1 MTQISRAQV
10 LPAEWAPQSA
20 VMLTW
25 PHIHSDWAT
34 ILPQVEPVYVAIA
47 REVARREKL
56 VVACYDEAHRD
67 HVWHRL
73 SSAGV
78 DLEQV
83 RLFLVPS
90 NDTWARDHG
99 PITVLRD
106 GNPAILDFR
115 FNGWGNK
122 YRHDLDNQITP
133 RLQAAGAFGATPL
146 ESIPLVLEGGGIES
160 DGVDTLMTTAHC
172 QLSPERNPKFDRA
185 QLTELLRRHFGTP
198 RVLWLEHG
206 HLAGDDTDGHIDTLA
221 RFCDAETIAYVTC
234 TDPADEH
241 YLPLLEM
248 EAELRSFR
256 TAAGRPYHLVPLP
269 LPQPH
274 YGDDGR
280 RLPAT
285 HANFL
290 IINGAVL
297 VPTYNDVVDAL
308 VLERLAKCFP
318 DREVIGIDCSPLI
331 RQYGSLHCITMQIP
345 AGVVA

>member
-1 MTQISRAQV
+1 MNASRIRQV

-25 PHIHSDWAT
+25 PHPHSDWRD
-34 ILPQVEPVYVAIA
+34 ILHDVEPVYAAIA
-47 REVARREKL
+47 REITRRERLL
-56 VVACYDEAHRD
+56 VVCHDEFHRD
-67 HVWHRL
+67 HVRHRL
-73 SSAGV
+73 VNAGV
-78 DLEQV
+78 DLN
-83 RLFLVPS
+83 RTHLHLAPS

-106 GNPAILDFR
+106 GRPVILDFR

-122 YRHDLDNQITP
+122 YRHDLDNAITP
-133 RLQAAGAFGATPL
+133 RLHGAGAFGGTPL
-146 ESIPLVLEGGGIES
+146 EQVDLVLEGGGIES
-160 DGVDTLMTTAHC
+160 DGLGTLMTTAHC
-172 QLSPERNPKFDRA
+172 QLSPERNPHLDRA
-185 QLTELLRRHFGTP
+185 QLDARYAKLFGTP
-198 RVLWLEHG
+198 RVLWLQNG
-206 HLAGDDTDGHIDTLA
+206 QLAGDDTDGHIDTLA
-221 RFCDAETIAYVTC
+221 RFCDAETIAYVSC
-234 TDPADEH
+234 ENPADEH
-241 YLPLLEM
+241 YAPLRAM
-248 EAELRSFR
+248 EAELRQFR
-256 TAAGRPYHLVPLP
+256 TASGRPYRLVPLP
-269 LPQPH
+269 LPNPH
-274 YGDDGR
+274 YGEDGR

-308 VLERLAKCFP
+308 VLERLRSCFP

>member
-1 MTQISRAQV
+1 MTSNSVAQV

-25 PHIHSDWAT
+25 PHMSSDWAA
-34 ILPQVEPVYVAIA
+34 ILPRVEPVYVAIA

-56 VVACYDEAHRD
+56 VIACFDEALRE
-67 HVWHRL
+67 HVRSL
-73 SSAGV
+73 LARAGV
-78 DLEQV
+78 DLGQV
-83 RLFLVPS
+83 RLFVVPS

-99 PITVLRD
+99 PLTVLRN
-106 GNPAILDFR
+106 GKPRILDFH

-122 YRHDLDNQITP
+122 FDHDLDDQITP
-133 RLQAAGAFGATPL
+133 RLHAAGAFGATEL
-146 ESIPLVLEGGGIES
+146 ESVEMILEGGGIES
-160 DGVDTLMTTAHC
+160 DGIETLMTTAHC
-172 QLSPERNPKFDRA
+172 QLSPERNPHLDKA
-185 QLTELLRRHFGTP
+185 AITERLRDWFGTP
-198 RVLWLEHG
+198 RVLWLQHG
-206 HLAGDDTDGHIDTLA
+206 QLAGDDTDGHIDTLA
-221 RFCDAETIAYVTC
+221 RFCDPETIAYVTC

-241 YLPLLEM
+241 YAPLLAM
-248 EAELRSFR
+248 EAELRAFR
-256 TAAGRPYHLVPLP
+256 APSGRPYKLVPLP
-269 LPQPH
+269 LPSPH
-274 YGDDGR
+274 YGEDGR

-297 VPTYNDVVDAL
+297 VPTYNDAVDAL
-308 VLERLAKCFP
+308 VLERLRPCFP